1 MLATLGLHCQRL
13 SRQFQKALDT
23 LREIQSDR
31 RQEEERHL
39 KQAAALLELHKHKGI
54 PYDPAQ
60 YGFVFSK
67 AQRVRRAP
75 RRTRVLPHAAN
86 CQRRQRPLGTP
97 CAGLTRPP
105 SPCLAL
111 SSIMESMKLF
121 VPLLVLGSSGV
132 FALVLAAADSAVV
145 EEIVAKCNGDI
156 ITRGDL
162 DRSRREL
169 IETLRASGVVGD
181 QLEKELGDREKN
193 LLRDRIDQLIL
204 AQKAKD
210 LNINVDTDVSK
221 QLASIQSDSK
231 IPDPE
236 KFQSYIKEQSGMPY
250 EDFKQ
255 EMKTRALTQHVIRE
269 EVTEKMSVKHEDIEK
284 YYNEHKTEFVREE
297 RIFLQEILLSTEG
310 KDAAG
315 VAAAEKKAKDL
326 VARARKGERFAEMAR
341 DNSDSVSAKG
351 MGELPPYKKDVL
363 SKNLE
368 DLVWSQPKGYI
379 TDPVRTPNGFL
390 ILRVEDH
397 QKAGQAELAEVESQI
412 NEKLLAPR
420 LDAAV
425 RDYLTKL
432 RKDAFLEIKA
442 DYIDTGAAG
451 GKDTAWVDP
460 AQLRPETVKKEEVE
474 SHVRHKR
481 LLWSIPV
488 PGTQTVAT
496 SSSGQ

>member
-1 MLATLGLHCQRL
+1 M
-13 SRQFQKALDT
+13 
-23 LREIQSDR
+23 
-31 RQEEERHL
+31 
-39 KQAAALLELHKHKGI
+39 
-54 PYDPAQ
+54 
-60 YGFVFSK
+60 
-67 AQRVRRAP
+67 
-75 RRTRVLPHAAN
+75 
-86 CQRRQRPLGTP
+86 
-97 CAGLTRPP
+97 
-105 SPCLAL
+105 
-111 SSIMESMKLF
+111 F
-121 VPLLVLGSSGV
+121 VPLLVLGSSCV
-132 FALVLAAADSAVV
+132 CALSVAAADTAVV

-169 IETLRASGVVGD
+169 IETLRQNGVVGD
-181 QLEKELGDREKN
+181 ELEKQLADREKN

-210 LNINVDTDVSK
+210 LNINVDGEVSK
-221 QLASIQSDSK
+221 QLSAIQSDSK

-236 KFQSYIKEQSGMPY
+236 KFQEYIKVQSGMSF

-255 EMKTRALTQHVIRE
+255 EMKTRFLTQRVIRE
-269 EVTEKMSVKHEDIEK
+269 EVSEHMSVKHEDLEK
-284 YYNEHKTEFVREE
+284 YYNEHKAEFVREE
-297 RIFLQEILLSTEG
+297 QITLQEILISTEG

-351 MGELPPYKKDVL
+351 MGELPPYKKGVL

-368 DLVWSQPKGYI
+368 DLVWNQPKGYI
-379 TDPVRTPNGFL
+379 TDPIQSSNGFL

-397 QKAGQAELAEVESQI
+397 QKAGQAELSEVENRI
-412 NEKLLAPR
+412 NEILLAPR

-460 AQLRPETVKKEEVE
+460 AQLKPETVKKEEVV
-474 SHVRHKR
+474 STTRHKR
-481 LLWSIPV
+481 LLWSIPG
-488 PGTQTVAT
+488 PGTQTTAV
-496 SSSGQ
+496 SSSAQ